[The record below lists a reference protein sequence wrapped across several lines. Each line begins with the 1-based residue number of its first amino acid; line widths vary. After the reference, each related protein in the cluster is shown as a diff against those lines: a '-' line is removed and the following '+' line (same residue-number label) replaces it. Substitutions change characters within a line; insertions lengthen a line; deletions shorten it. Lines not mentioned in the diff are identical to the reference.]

1 MMRINHSKFMSLF
14 IYENLCSILRHAKK
28 VTTGTKRNAWFQG
41 LFFNHNPGN
50 IFRSYGAGGEIGQKD
65 HKSTDSFIVFALS
78 LAILVSFCTP
88 ANGYVLTGP
97 HIFELMIEKLGQ
109 AKSLLVHQKLVVY
122 DETGKK
128 EPVNL
133 DETLRYVFPETFRSD
148 ISSDKVH
155 RIHIVSKDR
164 ALVLMDQKI
173 TEKSE
178 TCFDFYKD
186 ILLYRSRPLLQQRFS
201 FLGMN
206 IFDSSLGRF
215 EDKIAYVVGA
225 QYPDETV
232 TQIWIDKDSFQPFRL
247 IIAPV
252 KEKGCAGGLEVRYY
266 NWRKVL
272 KIWYPGNIKLFQN
285 HVMIREIIVD
295 NIEVNPDFSEELFD
309 IESFKSRYQPFTK
322 IPPGEKTGKEL
333 DEIRK
338 TIEEF
343 KKIYKK

>member
-1 MMRINHSKFMSLF
+1 MIRIYVK
-14 IYENLCSILRHAKK
+14 Y
-28 VTTGTKRNAWFQG
+28 
-41 LFFNHNPGN
+41 
-50 IFRSYGAGGEIGQKD
+50 
-65 HKSTDSFIVFALS
+65 IVFVFCL
-78 LAILVSFCTP
+78 LVLPVFCIT
-88 ANGYVLTGP
+88 AHAYVLTGP
-97 HIFELMIEKLGQ
+97 HIFELMIEKLGLT
-109 AKSLLVHQKLVVY
+109 KRLLVHQKLTIY

-128 EPVNL
+128 EPVKL

-155 RIHIVSKDR
+155 RIYIVSKDR

-186 ILLYRSRPLLQQRFS
+186 ILLYRSRPLLQQRLS

-206 IFDSSLGRF
+206 IFDSSMGRF
-215 EDKIAYVVGA
+215 EDKIAYIVGA

-232 TQIWIDKDSFQPFRL
+232 TQIWVDKDSFQPFRF
-247 IIAPV
+247 IISPE
-252 KEKGCAGGLEVRYY
+252 KERGCASGLEVRYY

-272 KIWYPGNIKLFQN
+272 KIWYPEKIKLFQN

-309 IESFKSRYQPFTK
+309 IESFKSRYRPFAK
-322 IPPGEKTGKEL
+322 IPPGEKTVKEM
-333 DEIRK
+333 DEIK
-338 TIEEF
+338 KSIEEF